1 MSRKGC
7 AALLA
12 GTVAMVFFGVQLGAS
27 GAAPRG
33 SASAKLKV
41 TCEQLY
47 DQIDKTATRLAAEY
61 DAKGSSIDLIGSAQ
75 RCYKE
80 GKRTRRGKG
89 YMIDTPPIPG
99 EADPAVSD
107 YYYSWVQTVTRTRK
121 GKLRSAVS
129 DFKCARTVVDD
140 SGNYQPGGSC

>member
-1 MSRKGC
+1 MSRKGS
-7 AALLA
+7 AALIGCIA
-12 GTVAMVFFGVQLGAS
+12 AIAICTAQIGATA
-27 GAAPRG
+27 AAPGAR
-33 SASAKLKV
+33 AAAKLKV

-107 YYYSWVQTVTRTRK
+107 YYYSWVQTVTRTKK

>member
-12 GTVAMVFFGVQLGAS
+12 SVAVIALCVGQLGAS
-27 GAAPRG
+27 AASPSAGAA
-33 SASAKLKV
+33 AKLKV

-47 DQIDKTATRLAAEY
+47 DQIDKTAVRLAAQF

-107 YYYSWVQTVTRTRK
+107 YYYSWVQVVTRTKK
-121 GKLRSAVS
+121 GKLRSAIS
-129 DFKCARTVVDD
+129 DFKCARTIVDN